1 MNETVNAKQLEI
13 ADNLASNVVMLY
25 AKLGVLCTV
34 VREGVEQPRIFAA
47 QTYLRKSAELLYQAA
62 DVLAVYAMPSKN

>member
-34 VREGVEQPRIFAA
+34 VREGVEQPRVFTPK
-47 QTYLRKSAELLYQAA
+47 TYMRESAELLYQSA
-62 DVLAVYAMPSKN
+62 DILAVCEMPIK